1 MLLHCTAQS
10 VRSAGVFLCAGQR
23 SGTKKKKV
31 VVGGGTQHFFSECA
45 HLTHSVFQLSIKA
58 RQTIDLYLNWKEMVE
73 RIFPIQLN
81 L

>member
-45 HLTHSVFQLSIKA
+45 HLTQCFSSPSKPGKQ
-58 RQTIDLYLNWKEMVE
+58 
-73 RIFPIQLN
+73 
-81 L
+81 